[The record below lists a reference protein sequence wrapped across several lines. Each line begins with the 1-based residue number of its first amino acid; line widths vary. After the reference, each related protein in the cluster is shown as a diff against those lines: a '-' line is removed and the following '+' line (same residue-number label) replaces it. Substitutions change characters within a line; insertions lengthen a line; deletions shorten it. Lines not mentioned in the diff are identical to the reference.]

1 MRVTGRIVVDGLVF
15 LEACAS
21 GRFWVAGPLAEAAGR
36 AALPVLVRRSERT
49 FAAHQALIRGRL
61 LLDDRGCLRIGN
73 DDGPLVIWHHDSTIE
88 HAEDGRIRIT
98 DGFTGNMAHVG
109 DEIALGGSGG
119 PDAPG
124 NVTPPIPD
132 ACAGAEYWMAGDLFS
147 EPQRLEML
155 ERERNRVPVPLP
167 SEGKK
172 TSR

>member
-1 MRVTGRIVVDGLVF
+1 MRMTARIVVDGLVF

-49 FAAHQALIRGRL
+49 FAAHHQALIRGRL

-98 DGFTGNMAHVG
+98 DGFTGTWPMSA
-109 DEIALGGSGG
+109 
-119 PDAPG
+119 
-124 NVTPPIPD
+124 T
-132 ACAGAEYWMAGDLFS
+132 
-147 EPQRLEML
+147 R
-155 ERERNRVPVPLP
+155 
-167 SEGKK
+167 
-172 TSR
+172 